1 MKKKKAYQA
10 FNFTKLLTAWSC
22 LLDSSVFPPS
32 LLSSQRELPEE
43 RENEHL
49 ISWRR
54 PPSSPTLTFKNHPPR
69 PHSAA
74 ADTKGTTQRGWQIN
88 TRGVKSS
95 TLPRK
100 AGMTSMFLL
109 ESPPLLPPPV
119 STVVSGGVFP
129 SIDEGFKSPQVR
141 IGRRPAENDSSCVFF
156 LRYFL
161 MGEFWNSVARGCHFT
176 GVRLCGWQEVW

>member
-1 MKKKKAYQA
+1 MFFLQV
-10 FNFTKLLTAWSC
+10 SC
-22 LLDSSVFPPS
+22 HLNASFQKRERTNIWFHDEDPLHPRHSSSRTTHPAPT
-32 LLSSQRELPEE
+32 QR
-43 RENEHL
+43 
-49 ISWRR
+49 RR
-54 PPSSPTLTFKNHPPR
+54 
-69 PHSAA
+69 
-74 ADTKGTTQRGWQIN
+74 TQRGWQIN